1 MTRLGHCDWCGCSR
15 RGNLFGFQRT
25 GDLKRRDSHGKAVVG
40 GDARRRLGGVFE
52 RIGFELEIV
61 IVEQWRRG
69 EDAIEHF
76 FQLRFGGIAALGT

>member
-1 MTRLGHCDWCGCSR
+1 M
-15 RGNLFGFQRT
+15 
-25 GDLKRRDSHGKAVVG
+25 G

-69 EDAIEHF
+69 EDAIEHL